1 VANDLRSDE
10 LDRAITQFTS
20 ASRIAC
26 LGGNVFDLDPR
37 SVGAF
42 DLVIAC
48 EVIEHV
54 AHPDELLRTLARF
67 VAPDGAILL
76 TTPNGRYFRNQ
87 LPTFAQIGDPTQLE
101 ANQFKPDADGH
112 LFLLTP
118 GELTAMAADAGLQV
132 EHILLWGT
140 PFLSGGAGL
149 RLLKGAA
156 SESSLLLAGAVR
168 PTAAGVDA
176 CSTHQFD
183 FRASSTSRRRPRI
196 PETEVT
202 RLRYPMGTPRDGPRV
217 SLMRDV
223 LIIGGGPGGLET
235 ARLLAGDG
243 FDVAVLRGAPHQ
255 RRPGALHGRAGRR
268 SVRSTR
274 PLPRRHSQPSQHGA
288 VLCAVGASVEHTT
301 LDTEAVVVDRLA
313 LDRALFNGARQA
325 GATVVTGCRVSGARV
340 EERGVAVSLNDGT
353 TVWGRACVL
362 ACGAQYAI
370 QRRLGMG
377 LPAVFLQSAQMELP
391 AARLG
396 DVEVR
401 FGRQVAP
408 AASPGRYRSSVPR
421 VPTPGSD

>member
-37 SVGAF
+37 SAGTF

-118 GELTAMAADAGLQV
+118 GELAAMAADAGLQV

-149 RLLKGAA
+149 RLLKGLLPNRACFWLEQSVQQLPA
-156 SESSLLLAGAVR
+156 STRARLTNSISALL
-168 PTAAGVDA
+168 
-176 CSTHQFD
+176 
-183 FRASSTSRRRPRI
+183 RPR
-196 PETEVT
+196 
-202 RLRYPMGTPRDGPRV
+202 
-217 SLMRDV
+217 
-223 LIIGGGPGGLET
+223 T
-235 ARLLAGDG
+235 ASA
-243 FDVAVLRGAPHQ
+243 
-255 RRPGALHGRAGRR
+255 
-268 SVRSTR
+268 
-274 PLPRRHSQPSQHGA
+274 HS
-288 VLCAVGASVEHTT
+288 
-301 LDTEAVVVDRLA
+301 
-313 LDRALFNGARQA
+313 
-325 GATVVTGCRVSGARV
+325 
-340 EERGVAVSLNDGT
+340 
-353 TVWGRACVL
+353 
-362 ACGAQYAI
+362 
-370 QRRLGMG
+370 
-377 LPAVFLQSAQMELP
+377 
-391 AARLG
+391 
-396 DVEVR
+396 
-401 FGRQVAP
+401 
-408 AASPGRYRSSVPR
+408 
-421 VPTPGSD
+421 

>member
-1 VANDLRSDE
+1 MSPVAPGRLPTFDRFHAVCTQGLSAFRPLVSDARDHDPGGWNFGHVRAPSYEAYGRLRALLAFEHAVERRPRRVLEIAAGDAALSASLAAHGADVVANDLRSDE
-10 LDRAITQFTS
+10 LDRAIAQFTS

-149 RLLKGAA
+149 RLLKGLLPNRACFWLERSVQQLPASTRARLTNSISALLRPRAA
-156 SESSLLLAGAVR
+156 SA
-168 PTAAGVDA
+168 
-176 CSTHQFD
+176 
-183 FRASSTSRRRPRI
+183 
-196 PETEVT
+196 
-202 RLRYPMGTPRDGPRV
+202 
-217 SLMRDV
+217 
-223 LIIGGGPGGLET
+223 
-235 ARLLAGDG
+235 
-243 FDVAVLRGAPHQ
+243 
-255 RRPGALHGRAGRR
+255 
-268 SVRSTR
+268 
-274 PLPRRHSQPSQHGA
+274 HS
-288 VLCAVGASVEHTT
+288 
-301 LDTEAVVVDRLA
+301 
-313 LDRALFNGARQA
+313 
-325 GATVVTGCRVSGARV
+325 
-340 EERGVAVSLNDGT
+340 
-353 TVWGRACVL
+353 
-362 ACGAQYAI
+362 
-370 QRRLGMG
+370 
-377 LPAVFLQSAQMELP
+377 
-391 AARLG
+391 
-396 DVEVR
+396 
-401 FGRQVAP
+401 
-408 AASPGRYRSSVPR
+408 
-421 VPTPGSD
+421 